1 MGILRHSNHTPR
13 VVTDKIPLSQRIRIC
28 IRQHSPVH
36 LHRNHHRQNDNM
48 NTIDNNDVDGAEAGG
63 GSGSG
68 SLSNSGSSDELSSSL
83 ERSQSQPQSRITEL
97 PNKPPNSIFERRPST
112 SDKPSLSVSTSSAK
126 LSPSKRQSFM
136 SPMITSLSVKTD
148 LASQKQKNATPH
160 FLNYSSNVLM
170 GKFTALRIHEQTL
183 RTIPNTLIHHPVV
196 VSRNRYSDVYP
207 WEHHRINLH
216 SLQFG
221 YINASPI
228 ALRTAN
234 GSGEEQENY
243 IATQGPRDNGH
254 DGELFWEM
262 CWQENA
268 EVVVMLTRPV
278 EEGKEKCG
286 VYYAEDL
293 DEVKMI
299 GDWEV
304 RCVGKEEEGGT
315 VRRTLKVKRIKR
327 AASSVST
334 KSSASVGNGTV
345 GAIEATAEDYPG
357 TENESE
363 NTTEE
368 LQEEEAEAEAEVEER
383 TIHHFLFESWPDN
396 DIPQSPADIHA
407 LLSLLDVSRAANN
420 HSTTP
425 RIIHCSAGVGRT
437 GTFIALDHLL
447 RELEMGHLDGL
458 SRDKDPVYET
468 VKRLRDQRMLMVH
481 RAAQF
486 VMIYNVLKEKWLE
499 RERERI
505 PKEKEGDTDVEG
517 EAETPGAGSVKKR
530 KFGGLGRTSEES
542 RNGAGIKSPQV

>member
-1 MGILRHSNHTPR
+1 
-13 VVTDKIPLSQRIRIC
+13 
-28 IRQHSPVH
+28 
-36 LHRNHHRQNDNM
+36 M

-68 SLSNSGSSDELSSSL
+68 GGSGGGSGSLSQSGSGDELSSL
-83 ERSQSQPQSRITEL
+83 EKSQSQPPSQVTEL
-97 PNKPPNSIFERRPST
+97 PNNKPPNSIFERRPST
-112 SDKPSLSVSTSSAK
+112 SDKPSLSVSTSAK
-126 LSPSKRQSFM
+126 LSPSKRHSFT

-148 LASQKQKNATPH
+148 FALQKQKNAIPH

-170 GKFTALRIHEQTL
+170 SKFIALRNHELTL
-183 RTIPNTLIHHPVV
+183 RNIPNTLIHHPVV

-243 IATQGPRDNGH
+243 IATQGLRDNGH
-254 DGELFWEM
+254 DGGLFWEM

-286 VYYAEDL
+286 VYYAEEV

-315 VRRTLKVKRIKR
+315 VLRTLRVKKVKS

-345 GAIEATAEDYPG
+345 GTIEMIAEDYTGIEKEP
-357 TENESE
+357 ENI
-363 NTTEE
+363 TEE
-368 LQEEEAEAEAEVEER
+368 LQEEEAEAEAEAEVQER

-458 SRDKDPVYET
+458 SKDKDPVYET

-481 RAAQF
+481 RVAQF
-486 VMIYNVLKEKWLE
+486 VMIYSVLKEKWLE
-499 RERERI
+499 REREKF

-542 RNGAGIKSPQV
+542 RNGAGVKTPQV

>member
-1 MGILRHSNHTPR
+1 
-13 VVTDKIPLSQRIRIC
+13 
-28 IRQHSPVH
+28 
-36 LHRNHHRQNDNM
+36 M
-48 NTIDNNDVDGAEAGG
+48 NAINNNDDDDAGAGG
-63 GSGSG
+63 GSGSGSGSG
-68 SLSNSGSSDELSSSL
+68 SLSNSGSADELSSSL
-83 ERSQSQPQSRITEL
+83 ERSQSQPQSQITDL
-97 PNKPPNSIFERRPST
+97 PNKPSNSIFERRPST
-112 SDKPSLSVSTSSAK
+112 SDKPSLSVSTSAAK
-126 LSPSKRQSFM
+126 LSPSKRHSFM
-136 SPMITSLSVKTD
+136 SPMITSLTVKTD
-148 LASQKQKNATPH
+148 FASQKQKHAIPH
-160 FLNYSSNVLM
+160 FLNYSSNALM
-170 GKFTALRIHEQTL
+170 SKFVALRNHEQTL
-183 RTIPNTLIHHPVV
+183 RTIPNTLMHHPVV
-196 VSRNRYSDVYP
+196 VLRNRYSDVYP

-254 DGELFWEM
+254 DGGLFWEM

-286 VYYAEDL
+286 VYYAEDV
-293 DEVKMI
+293 DEVKTI
-299 GDWEV
+299 GEWQI

-315 VRRTLKVKRIKR
+315 IRRTLRIKKVRR

-334 KSSASVGNGTV
+334 KSSASVGNGIV
-345 GAIEATAEDYPG
+345 GTNETTAEGQPE
-357 TENESE
+357 TEKETE
-363 NTTEE
+363 DTTEE
-368 LQEEEAEAEAEVEER
+368 LQEEEAEEETEVEER

-458 SRDKDPVYET
+458 SKDKDPVYET

-481 RAAQF
+481 RVAQY

-499 RERERI
+499 RERERT
-505 PKEKEGDTDVEG
+505 PKEKEGDTDVEV
-517 EAETPGAGSVKKR
+517 EAETPGAGSAKKR

-542 RNGAGIKSPQV
+542 RNGAGVKSPHA

>member
-1 MGILRHSNHTPR
+1 
-13 VVTDKIPLSQRIRIC
+13 
-28 IRQHSPVH
+28 
-36 LHRNHHRQNDNM
+36 M

-68 SLSNSGSSDELSSSL
+68 SLSNSGSGDELSSSL
-83 ERSQSQPQSRITEL
+83 ERSQSQPQSQITEL
-97 PNKPPNSIFERRPST
+97 PSKPPNSIFERRPST

-126 LSPSKRQSFM
+126 LSPSKRQSFK

-148 LASQKQKNATPH
+148 FASQKQKNAIPH
-160 FLNYSSNVLM
+160 FLNYSSNVLT
-170 GKFTALRIHEQTL
+170 GKFIALRNHELTL
-183 RTIPNTLIHHPVV
+183 RTLPNTLMHHPVV

-254 DGELFWEM
+254 DGGLFWEM

-286 VYYAEDL
+286 VYYAEDV
-293 DEVKMI
+293 DEVKTI
-299 GDWEV
+299 GDWEI

-315 VRRTLKVKRIKR
+315 VRRTLKVKRVKR

-334 KSSASVGNGTV
+334 KSSASVENGTL
-345 GAIEATAEDYPG
+345 GAVETKTAEDH
-357 TENESE
+357 TETKKESE
-363 NTTEE
+363 DTTEE
-368 LQEEEAEAEAEVEER
+368 LQEEEAEAEAEAEAEIEER

-447 RELEMGHLDGL
+447 RELDMGHLDGL
-458 SRDKDPVYET
+458 SKDNDPVYET

-481 RAAQF
+481 RVPQF

-505 PKEKEGDTDVEG
+505 PKEKDGDTDVEA
-517 EAETPGAGSVKKR
+517 EAETPGAGPVKKR

-542 RNGAGIKSPQV
+542 RSGAGVKSLQA